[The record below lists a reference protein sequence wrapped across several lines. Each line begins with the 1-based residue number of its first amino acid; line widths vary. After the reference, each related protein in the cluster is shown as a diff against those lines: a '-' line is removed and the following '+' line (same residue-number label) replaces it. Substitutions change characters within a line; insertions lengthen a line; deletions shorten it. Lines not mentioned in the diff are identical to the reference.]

1 MNQPAQRRPPR
12 LARWILQALCPDEF
26 EAEVVEDAD
35 EEFERRL
42 REGGF
47 ARIWYWRQALHPDVW
62 RLRREVKA
70 EVAVWPGRRSSMSDW
85 VRVELRQAFRV
96 FRRSPGFVATVVATL
111 AVGIGGTT
119 AIFALVN
126 GLLLRPVPGVMDPH
140 QLAAVQASQGG
151 GAFGV
156 SSFADYEDFA
166 ERTRSLSS
174 VAAFKYRTVDA
185 DAGAAT
191 EPIGG
196 LLVTSSYFD
205 VVGVRPLL
213 GRFFGAEVDV
223 GPSAHAEVVLTA
235 GLWRRWFAE
244 DPDVVGTTIVLNG
257 RRYTIIGVAPTGFAG
272 TQRVDVPDLFV
283 PMTMQ
288 PDLMP
293 SSGYLLDRR
302 GWGGIQQVGRIADGF
317 NLEAV
322 NAEIESLGAGLAVE
336 YPNTN
341 GDRAYRAVSFRE
353 GAMPGQTKGLAVQM
367 SLLLGAVVVA
377 LWMVVC
383 LNVSNLLL
391 ARSMRRRGEL
401 AIRAALGA
409 GRARIGAT
417 VLLESL
423 AIAVVAGAVGMAVAR
438 GLSAAIEQLPLPILF
453 DARLS
458 LSTVAFAGALAVA
471 SAMLCALVP
480 SVVMSATDP
489 KETSGHQRQAQSGTR
504 KWFSRALVVA
514 QVSVSVVLLFGTG
527 LFAQSF
533 MNLTSA
539 DPGFD
544 ASRIAT
550 AEFNPS
556 LQGYEPAQ
564 MEDYYRRLYAAVSAM
579 PGVESVAVADG
590 LPSAANFGSDSWFLQ
605 NDRDPDQSVSLSLSV
620 VSPNYFGALGVP
632 VVAGRGF
639 SSNDSPD
646 QPPVTIVNEATARLV
661 ERRTGS
667 DAVGQRMSAQ
677 GPDGPFLEIVGVVGD
692 SRTGRA
698 ESAAPFVYGSYEQVL
713 PLGIGGG
720 RMVVMART
728 EGPPE
733 PLLAEL
739 RRVGQAV
746 DPSVAAS
753 NVVTMERFLADLLVA
768 DRLIVTALGISSL
781 LAALLVAIGVYG
793 LLAYLVGQR
802 SREFGI
808 RLALGAHRG
817 TLSGIVVW
825 EALSLALMGLA
836 LGGLAS
842 LGAAR
847 VIQSQLF
854 GVTASNPVTLI
865 AGGALMVAVTL
876 AASYGPTRRAM
887 RVDPLVAIRAE

>member
-1 MNQPAQRRPPR
+1 M
-12 LARWILQALCPDEF
+12 
-26 EAEVVEDAD
+26 
-35 EEFERRL
+35 
-42 REGGF
+42 G
-47 ARIWYWRQALHPDVW
+47 
-62 RLRREVKA
+62 
-70 EVAVWPGRRSSMSDW
+70 DW
-85 VRVELRQAFRV
+85 VRVEFRQAFRV

-119 AIFALVN
+119 AIFALIN
-126 GLLLRPVPGVMDPH
+126 GLLLRPVPGVQDTH
-140 QLAAVQASQGG
+140 QLVAIEASEGG
-151 GAFGV
+151 GAYGV
-156 SSFADYEDFA
+156 SSFSDYRDFA

-174 VAAFKYRTVDA
+174 IAAFKFRNVDA

-191 EPIGG
+191 EPIGA
-196 LLVTSSYFD
+196 LLVTSSYFE
-205 VVGVRPLL
+205 VVGLIPIL
-213 GRFFGAEVDV
+213 GRFFTPDVDV
-223 GPSAHAEVVLTA
+223 GPSAHPEVVLTA

-244 DPDVVGTTIVLNG
+244 SPDVVGTTIVLNG
-257 RRYTIIGVAPTGFAG
+257 RRYTIVGVTPVGFAG

-302 GWGGIQQVGRIADGF
+302 GWGGVQQIGRIAQEL
-317 NLEAV
+317 NLESV
-322 NAEIESLGAGLAVE
+322 NAEIASMGASLAAE

-341 GDRAYRAVSFRE
+341 GQRVYRAVSFRE
-353 GAMPGQTKGLAVQM
+353 GAMPGQTKGMVLQM
-367 SLLLGAVVVA
+367 SLLLAAVVVA

-423 AIAVVAGAVGMAVAR
+423 AIALVAGGVGMAVAR
-438 GLSAAIEQLPLPILF
+438 GLSAAIQMLPIPVLF
-453 DARLS
+453 DARLNVA
-458 LSTVAFAGALAVA
+458 TVLFAGALAVA

-480 SVVMSATDP
+480 SLVMSATDP
-489 KETSGHQRQAQSGTR
+489 KETSGAQRLGQSNTKR
-504 KWFSRALVVA
+504 WFSRALVVA

-527 LFAQSF
+527 LFVQSF

-544 ASRIAT
+544 ASGIAT

-556 LQGYEPAQ
+556 LQGYGPSQ
-564 MEDYYRRLYAAVSAM
+564 MEDYYRRLTAAVSAI
-579 PGVESVAVADG
+579 PGVESIAVADG
-590 LPSAANFGSDSWFLQ
+590 LPSAANFGSDRWFFQ
-605 NDRDPDQSVSLSLSV
+605 NDQNPDQRASLSLSV
-620 VSPNYFGALGVP
+620 VSPDYFNTLGIP
-632 VVAGRGF
+632 IVAGRGF
-639 SSNDSPD
+639 TANDTPD
-646 QPPVTIVNEATARLV
+646 QPPVTLVNEATARLV

-667 DAVGQRMSAQ
+667 DAVGQRMSVQ

-698 ESAAPFVYGSYEQVL
+698 KSATPFVYGSYEQVL
-713 PLGIGGG
+713 ALGIGGG

-728 EGPPE
+728 EGPAE
-733 PLLAEL
+733 PMLGEL

-781 LAALLVAIGVYG
+781 LAALLVAVGVYG

-808 RLALGAHRG
+808 RLALGASRH
-817 TLSGIVVW
+817 TLRGIVVW
-825 EALSLALMGLA
+825 EALSLTLVGLVVGGASALA
-836 LGGLAS
+836 V
-842 LGAAR
+842 AR
-847 VIQSQLF
+847 FVQDQLF
-854 GVTASNPVTLI
+854 GVTALNPTALLL
-865 AGGALMVAVTL
+865 GGGLMIVVTL
-876 AASYGPTRRAM
+876 AAAYGPTRRAM

>member
-1 MNQPAQRRPPR
+1 MNGPAQRRPPR
-12 LARWILQALCPDEF
+12 LARWILQALCPDDF
-26 EAEVVEDAD
+26 EVEVLEDAD

-42 REGGF
+42 HEGRF
-47 ARIWYWRQALHPDVW
+47 ARIWYWRQALHPDLW
-62 RLRREVKA
+62 RLRREAKT
-70 EVAVWPGRRSSMSDW
+70 EVVVWPGRRSSMSDW

-126 GLLLRPVPGVMDPH
+126 GLLLRPVPGVVDPH
-140 QLAAVQASQGG
+140 QLAAVQASEGG

-156 SSFADYEDFA
+156 SSFADYVDLA

-257 RRYTIIGVAPTGFAG
+257 RRYTIIGVTPTGFAG

-341 GDRAYRAVSFRE
+341 GARAYRAVSFRE
-353 GAMPGQTKGLAVQM
+353 GAMPGQAKGLAVQM

-409 GRARIGAT
+409 GKARIGAT

-423 AIAVVAGAVGMAVAR
+423 AIAVVAGAAGMAVAR
-438 GLSAAIEQLPLPILF
+438 GLSLAIERLPLPILF
-453 DARLS
+453 DARLNVA
-458 LSTVAFAGALAVA
+458 TVAFAGALAVA

-489 KETSGHQRQAQSGTR
+489 KETAGRQRLGQSGTR

-533 MNLTSA
+533 INLTSA

-556 LQGYEPAQ
+556 LQGYDPGQ
-564 MEDYYRRLYAAVSAM
+564 MEDYYRRLNAAVSAM

-632 VVAGRGF
+632 IVAGRGF

-698 ESAAPFVYGSYEQVL
+698 QSAAPFVYGSYEQVL

-733 PLLAEL
+733 PLLGEL

-781 LAALLVAIGVYG
+781 LAALLVAVGVYG

-808 RLALGAHRG
+808 RLALGARKT
-817 TLSGIVVW
+817 TLSGIIMW
-825 EALSLALMGLA
+825 EALSLTLVGLA
-836 LGGLAS
+836 FGGVAS
-842 LGAAR
+842 LAVAR
-847 VIQSQLF
+847 LIQGQLF
-854 GVTASNPVTLI
+854 GVTASNPVTLVV
-865 AGGALMVAVTL
+865 GGALMVAVTL